1 MKGLKLIIEEK
12 IKFFLPKKQKI
23 NEIEDKLVE
32 LKKDIEEREIEL
44 SEVQNEESGFY
55 KDIKA
60 QKEELENNY
69 NELNKK
75 KENLSAALKNDINNE
90 KNEII
95 EDLRR
100 KQNIIDL
107 NRNVNL
113 KNADL
118 DFLKKAKKVLEEE
131 IKLNNTTKGQFLKLD
146 DKSKARV
153 RKAKERYLLN
163 KKRLEKVNPII
174 EYMELL
180 ENKEPKQKYIEIN
193 ELIKEVNDGFTIDK
207 LDTYKFSVLE
217 EDIKESKID
226 LNKEI
231 VSSNEKVQ
239 EEIKPKNDNVKQEI
253 IVKKVDRFKD
263 HKDLYRGIY
272 SFDDP
277 TNESEKSSNN
287 EVAEDE
293 LLKDYIYINENKKVV
308 SLRKSSGEVIEYNTD
323 LSIFDKIDLYK
334 ELGIKEICKNQ
345 TDNIFKATLLS
356 SKLNPAIIRVYKND
370 KEAIKKYIASVNN
383 KEEFEFDLKHDFT
396 NINTIKGRFNKYIK
410 SETLCGAEIVYGKR
424 NNDEKEDLELKDSF
438 ENRCSDFKKTYKLV
452 MQDRQNAQLENDL
465 EKELRG
471 EVNRFLES
479 KKNEEALVNKDYL
492 LGIQDL
498 FDQELEKM
506 SKNKSDNEDIER

>member
-1 MKGLKLIIEEK
+1 MKGLKSIIEEK

-32 LKKDIEEREIEL
+32 LKKDIEERVIEL

-69 NELNKK
+69 NELNKE

-231 VSSNEKVQ
+231 VSNNEKVK
-239 EEIKPKNDNVKQEI
+239 EEIKSKNDNVK
-253 IVKKVDRFKD
+253 KVDKFKD
-263 HKDLYRGIY
+263 YKDLYRGIY
-272 SFDDP
+272 SFDDS
-277 TNESEKSSNN
+277 TNETEKSSKNN
-287 EVAEDE
+287 EVVEDE
-293 LLKDYIYINENKKVV
+293 FVKDYIYINENEKVV

-323 LSIFDKIDLYK
+323 LSIFDKMNLYK
-334 ELGIKEICKNQ
+334 ELGIREICKNQ

-370 KEAIKKYIASVNN
+370 KESIKKYISSVNN

-396 NINTIKGRFNKYIK
+396 NINTIKGYFNKYIK

-438 ENRCSDFKKTYKLV
+438 KNRCSDFKKAYKLV

-465 EKELRG
+465 EKELSG
-471 EVNRFLES
+471 EVNKILKS
-479 KKNEEALVNKDYL
+479 KKNEEVLVNKDYL
-492 LGIQDL
+492 LGIHDL

-506 SKNKSDNEDIER
+506 SKNKIDIEDIER